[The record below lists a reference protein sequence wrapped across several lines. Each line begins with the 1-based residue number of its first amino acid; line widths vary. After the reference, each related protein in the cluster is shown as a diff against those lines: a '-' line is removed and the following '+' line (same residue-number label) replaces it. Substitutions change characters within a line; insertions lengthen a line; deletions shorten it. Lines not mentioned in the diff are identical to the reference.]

1 MYMEESMQRKIIE
14 RRHYLN
20 RLISYK
26 GIQIIKIITGVRRC
40 GKSTLLQ
47 LYMDYLRSLN
57 VRDERIIS
65 INFEDYDNRALCRPE
80 ALHTYVT
87 ERLADGQWTYVLL
100 DEVQLVPDFQRV
112 VDSLFIKPYVDL
124 YVTGSNAS
132 LLGGELATLLAGRYI
147 EIHMLPLSFSE
158 YVEATGQQKSTD
170 SAYREYLTTSSFPYV
185 LTYDVTATQRKD
197 YLDAILNTIIVKD
210 VASHLGTADVMMI
223 KRIVRFICDTIGSPL
238 STKKIADTMSSDGQK
253 VDWKTVE
260 RYLNALQE
268 SFIIYQAKR
277 YNIRG
282 RQHLRTLEKYY
293 IVDLAFRS
301 MLIGSR
307 TTDVDRM
314 LENVVYLELIR
325 RGFDVFV
332 GKIDSLAVDFI
343 AFSHG
348 EIAYYQVAESV
359 RDSAT
364 LARELA
370 PFAKISDHWPKYLL
384 TRDEEPD
391 AYYDGVRKRNALSWL
406 MDGSLPRA

>member
-1 MYMEESMQRKIIE
+1 MQRKIIE
-14 RRHYLN
+14 RRHYLD

-47 LYMDYLRSLN
+47 LYMDYLRSEKVPN
-57 VRDERIIS
+57 ERIVS
-65 INFEDYDNRALCRPE
+65 INFEDYDNRALCQPE

-87 ERLADGQWTYVLL
+87 ERLKSGEWTYVFL
-100 DEVQLVPDFQRV
+100 DEVQLVPDFQQV

-132 LLGGELATLLAGRYI
+132 LLGGELATLLGGRYI

-158 YVEATGQQKSTD
+158 YIEATGQQKSPD

-185 LTYDVTATQRKD
+185 LTYDVTVIQRRD

-210 VASHLGTADVMMI
+210 VASRLGNVDVMML
-223 KRIVRFICDTIGSPL
+223 KRIVRFICDSIGSPL
-238 STKKIADTMSSDGQK
+238 STKKIADTMSRDGQK

-293 IVDLAFRS
+293 VVDLAFRS

-307 TTDVDRM
+307 ATDVGHI
-314 LENVVYLELIR
+314 LENVIYLELIR
-325 RGFDVFV
+325 RGFDVYV
-332 GKIDSLAVDFI
+332 GKIDSLEVDFI
-343 AFSHG
+343 TFSHG
-348 EIAYYQVAESV
+348 EVAYYQVAESV
-359 RDSAT
+359 RDPAT

-384 TRDEEPD
+384 TRDEDPD
-391 AYYDGVRKRNALSWL
+391 EYYDGVRKLNALSWL
-406 MDGSLPRA
+406 MDEPSP